1 MGEEM
6 GEWGEIK
13 RNVIFIDF
21 WLNFIVWSKAT
32 ASNGGQSKLVTVL
45 AEVYRLKWEGVVLIH
60 FSFIHDLEKSD
71 FRILKEHHLIAV
83 YYNHCKSNLLRIQF
97 DDTQADLNHQLS
109 QTQRAS
115 PLRLCKKGD
124 RCRVLPSVGL
134 LKWNCLVQQHETSKR
149 WRYENNILYF
159 LLV

>member
-1 MGEEM
+1 MF
-6 GEWGEIK
+6 
-13 RNVIFIDF
+13 IFIDF

-71 FRILKEHHLIAV
+71 FWILKEHHLIAV
-83 YYNHCKSNLLRIQF
+83 YYHHRKSNLLWIQF

-149 WRYENNILYF
+149 WQYENNILYF